1 MDQLAELLR
10 EGMPLDMASDGS
22 SHEGRQMDAA
32 WKMLVVQGGDS
43 EAEAEVAENQRK
55 KQNKKHHRKS
65 RRALKKIAM
74 DQVKKSNLEEPPPRE
89 DKAAAYLA
97 AWAKERESEP
107 ESESRSDWHA
117 YQARLCRDRWNESFA
132 AAGHYGTY
140 ETITSIPPMRFTEYV
155 DASAGPRET
164 LQIFSVKV
172 VGVKEGTLWPLYVYG
187 VIAVRDTVDRKRNII
202 FDCQRDNFQTV
213 TEKDP
218 YLTLTG
224 PSRAAVLSVRH
235 SYIEAELKIKG
246 SSSDSDDKDFS
257 YLATGYIQ
265 TAPCQSFIKKRVLS
279 SRLSTL
285 ELTVGHIVN
294 SVEATIS
301 VEVISGEWLSGYGGV
316 FTVSTASME
325 DMEITLLSFGDDG
338 LPLEDDGK
346 KIRLSR
352 RVVGVE
358 VHGRLNVA
366 VKALLPGGS
375 SKDVLSNE
383 KFFTPKVAGRSQL
396 TLKLGSCEMEVKVAW
411 SLLLTYDH

>member
-43 EAEAEVAENQRK
+43 EAEAEVAENQRQ